1 MLHSNEL
8 NGVKIR
14 NKSGHSLWTLLFNFI
29 LQVFTNAIRQKK
41 KKKRNKR
48 PSVYKGRIWSV
59 FKDDLIVH
67 LENSKESAKK
77 PLRTNELSKQKM
89 CQCTS
94 NEHLKNAFKQDTPF
108 AITTKGNK
116 RRLIQGDHPRG
127 WQFLLLCSAIWGW
140 LNYTFVP

>member
-1 MLHSNEL
+1 MVLRLGTNQDIHSEHSYSTSYCKFSL
-8 NGVKIR
+8 MQ
-14 NKSGHSLWTLLFNFI
+14 SG
-29 LQVFTNAIRQKK
+29 K

-127 WQFLLLCSAIWGW
+127 WQFLLLCSAIWG
-140 LNYTFVP
+140 